1 MLYPDQTDP
10 QEMVGAERD
19 TTNNRMELR
28 AAAEALRS
36 LSEPHQV
43 EIYTDSKY
51 LRQGITE
58 WLSNWEYRNWQ
69 TSDKTEVKNQDLWQS
84 LSVQN
89 NRHTVNWH
97 WVKGHA
103 GNKWNER
110 VDKLATAQIP
120 QPKLPLDDQ
129 NAVHIFLGAAYS
141 GKKKEGGWGVVLR
154 YQEHVKTLSGTEAKS
169 SGNRMHI
176 LGAIEGLQAIKNPLP
191 IHIYTNSD
199 YLKDSAT
206 RWIKG
211 WIARDWKTKEGKSVS
226 NRDLWEKLVDLTKDY
241 QVSWH
246 VVSKINQPDEM
257 PQAKEVATESLQGG

>member
-1 MLYPDQTDP
+1 
-10 QEMVGAERD
+10 
-19 TTNNRMELR
+19 
-28 AAAEALRS
+28 
-36 LSEPHQV
+36 
-43 EIYTDSKY
+43 
-51 LRQGITE
+51 
-58 WLSNWEYRNWQ
+58 
-69 TSDKTEVKNQDLWQS
+69 
-84 LSVQN
+84 
-89 NRHTVNWH
+89 
-97 WVKGHA
+97 
-103 GNKWNER
+103 
-110 VDKLATAQIP
+110 
-120 QPKLPLDDQ
+120 
-129 NAVHIFLGAAYS
+129 
-141 GKKKEGGWGVVLR
+141 
-154 YQEHVKTLSGTEAKS
+154 
-169 SGNRMHI
+169 